1 MEICPKCALPIQ
13 ACVCQEMGKSEQKIK
28 VETIKRKYG
37 KVITIVTGFK
47 DIDINQI
54 VKELKRVLA
63 CGGTYKNGAVELQGD
78 HKGRVKPVLMKLGF
92 KEELIDDN

>member
-13 ACVCQEMGKSEQKIK
+13 ACVCQEIGKSEQKIR

-37 KVITIVTGFK
+37 KVITVVTGFK
-47 DIDINQI
+47 DIDINKI
-54 VKELKRVLA
+54 VKELKMVLA
-63 CGGTYKNGAVELQGD
+63 CGGTFKNDAVELQGD
-78 HKGRVKPVLMKLGF
+78 HKGKVKPVLIKLGF

>member
-47 DIDINQI
+47 DIEVNSV

-63 CGGTYKNGAVELQGD
+63 CGGTYKNGAIELQGD
-78 HKGRVKPVLMKLGF
+78 HKGKVKPVLIKLGF
-92 KEELIDDN
+92 NEELIEDN